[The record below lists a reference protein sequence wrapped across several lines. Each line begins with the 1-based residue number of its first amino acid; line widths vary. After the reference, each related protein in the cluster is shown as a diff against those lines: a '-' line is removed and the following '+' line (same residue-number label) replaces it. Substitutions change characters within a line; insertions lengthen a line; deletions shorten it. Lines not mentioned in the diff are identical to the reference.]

1 VHDAYGKAAIRLVK
15 VVREG
20 ARHRIHD
27 CTVEV
32 RLEGRFETAHTEGI
46 NAEVLPTDTM
56 KNTVFALAK
65 DAALEEPERF
75 AHLLGRHF
83 LDTSAAADR
92 VTIEL
97 MLHRWDRISP
107 HAFTRGTQERRLAV
121 VTATRDGV
129 EIEAGLAGLG
139 LLKTA
144 GSGFEGFPRDRYTTL
159 RETADRIF
167 ATDVSAR
174 WRYAGFP
181 SSCDDAFDLVRAAL
195 VDAFAGHE
203 SKSVQHTLYAMGE
216 AALAACPELVEIDL
230 TMPNRHHLLVD
241 LEPFGLDNR
250 GEVFHVDDRP
260 YGLIE
265 ATVLA
270 EQAVADDGA
279 W

>member
-1 VHDAYGKAAIRLVK
+1 VSARLLRDAYGKAAIRLVK

-27 CTVEV
+27 CTVGV
-32 RLEGRFETAHTEGI
+32 QMEGRFESAHTEGI

-65 DAALEEPERF
+65 DSALDEPERF

-83 LDTSAAADR
+83 LEASAAADR

-97 MLHRWDRISP
+97 LLHRWDRIGP
-107 HAFTRGTQERRLAV
+107 HAFTRGSPERRVAAIS
-121 VTATRDGV
+121 VTREGV
-129 EIEAGLAGLG
+129 AIEAGIEGLG

-144 GSGFEGFPRDRYTTL
+144 GSGFEGFPRDRFTTL
-159 RETADRIF
+159 RETEDRIF

-174 WRYAGFP
+174 WRYSGFP
-181 SSCDDAFDLVRAAL
+181 SSCDSAFDGVRAAL
-195 VDAFAGHE
+195 VDAFAAHQ

-216 AALAACPELVEIDL
+216 AALAACPELTEIDL

-241 LEPFGLDNR
+241 LGPFGLENPN
-250 GEVFHVDDRP
+250 EIFVATTEPH
-260 YGLIE
+260 GLIRG
-265 ATVLA
+265 TVA
-270 EQAVADDGA
+270 RQ
-279 W
+279 